1 MSQISFYGKI
11 GVELKRRERKKRKK
25 GKKRKRRERGRK
37 KREEEREERKREKKR
52 EGEGLQMRPELE
64 PVMSLLLTESM
75 QYTFSSSCLKMEPTN
90 SPPSSHIPI
99 SLSFAAEQKYL
110 FSFFSS
116 FFL

>member
-25 GKKRKRRERGRK
+25 GKKRKKRK

-75 QYTFSSSCLKMEPTN
+75 QYTFSSSCLEMEPIN